1 MKAVLAAFAPWAA
14 KHAGDAC
21 PDVAALGVDA
31 NDPWG
36 HPMKLTCADQPGDQQ
51 IGLVSAGADGAFDT
65 GDDVASWTLP
75 RTVTEAVHGKRWVA
89 AAKPIVKTVVKTPVV
104 AVKPAVK
111 PPEKPVDKSPD
122 KPPQQKKPAIKLD
135 ENGIPIER

>member
-1 MKAVLAAFAPWAA
+1 MKSVLAAFPAWAG

-21 PDVAALGVDA
+21 PDIAALGVDA

-65 GDDVASWTLP
+65 GDDVASWTQP
-75 RTVTEAVHGKRWVA
+75 RAVTDAVRGKRWVA
-89 AAKPIVKTVVKTPVV
+89 AAKPIVKTVAKTPVAV
-104 AVKPAVK
+104 AKPVK
-111 PPEKPVDKSPD
+111 PPEKPVEKPAD
-122 KPPQQKKPAIKLD
+122 KPAEKPKKPVIKLD
-135 ENGIPIER
+135 ENGIPIDR